1 MLRPVVRFTIA
12 GMNSLMSFSCTWV
25 TWSIFWPSERAC
37 WNLRSQS
44 DSRWPSPIWM
54 RLKLSTPPTSARL

>member
-1 MLRPVVRFTIA
+1 
-12 GMNSLMSFSCTWV
+12 MSRSCTCV
-25 TWSIFWPSERAC
+25 TWSILWPSERAD

-44 DSRWPSPIWM
+44 DSFWPNPIWM